1 MKNIIITAVSLLA
14 LAACNNDEETTNTNP
29 LDYPAEIHGTVRE
42 YSQTTIES
50 KTGKNSW
57 ENGATI
63 GVTTAAGI
71 SDLSYVVTDDRN
83 VKYVYSADN
92 DMFQVENITGED
104 YNIYF
109 KGPYTMSMTAYAP
122 YTGERG
128 ILPGIIEASTTG
140 DKQTATQRTAIDFLF
155 AEGGGSQKNTRVDF
169 SFSHRMGQI
178 VFSFNT
184 SGGIEKNDL
193 SYTLSNVILD
203 GTFDTSNG
211 TITTGNTI
219 GDIAMS
225 VSQDES
231 MSSSLILFP
240 QKMTSSTILIVSMG
254 GKTYAKAIDHEF
266 EINSGNSYLLNVTIS
281 PQAMTVS
288 PAQITDWTL
297 ENNNS
302 HYVIANNNN
311 E

>member
-1 MKNIIITAVSLLA
+1 M
-14 LAACNNDEETTNTNP
+14 
-29 LDYPAEIHGTVRE
+29 DYPAEIHGIINE
-42 YSQTTIES
+42 HSQTAIES
-50 KTGKNSW
+50 KTGKNNW
-57 ENGATI
+57 EDGATI

-71 SDLSYVVTDDRN
+71 SDLSYIATDDRN

-109 KGPYTMSMTAYAP
+109 KGPYMMSMTAYAP
-122 YTGERG
+122 YIGERG
-128 ILPGIIEASTTG
+128 VLPGIIKASTTG
-140 DKQTATQRTAIDFLF
+140 DKQIAEQRTAIDFLF
-155 AEGGGSQKNTRVDF
+155 AEGGGSQKKTRVDF
-169 SFSHRMGQI
+169 LFSHRMGQI
-178 VFSFNT
+178 VFSFDT
-184 SGGIEKNDL
+184 SGGIEISNL

-203 GTFDTSNG
+203 GTFDTSSG

-219 GDIAMS
+219 GDITMS

-254 GKTYAKAIDHEF
+254 GKTYAKAFDNEF
-266 EINSGNSYLLNVTIS
+266 EINSGKSYLLNVTIS
-281 PQAMTVS
+281 PQAITVS

-297 ENNNS
+297 EDDNS
-302 HYVIANNNN
+302 HYVTVINNN